1 MKSRWERF
9 YIFPSLDGITNE
21 KSYDFC
27 VDLLKNA
34 GVACVP
40 GSAFGEMGEGYMRL
54 SYCNSIDELE
64 KRTS

>member
-1 MKSRWERF
+1 M
-9 YIFPSLDGITNE
+9 IF
-21 KSYDFC
+21 

-64 KRTS
+64 RGLVRIENYINR